1 MFLNAFLDALSGLY
15 TALLCDFLT
24 NYSSSLRLASTPQ
37 NPRWPIT
44 MTEHP
49 TTAAPRVRPP
59 IILTHDITLQSPLS
73 RRGHGPGLV
82 LVVNHYA
89 ALDESATSLDPPPL
103 QKWAEEG
110 FAVAQIKVP
119 GRVGEGGEF
128 PLERALEALKG
139 LEGFDGGDVGL
150 VCRCFECSIPID
162 TFPFPF
168 GASGAG
174 WSCL

>member
-1 MFLNAFLDALSGLY
+1 M
-15 TALLCDFLT
+15 TA
-24 NYSSSLRLASTPQ
+24 
-37 NPRWPIT
+37 
-44 MTEHP
+44 HP
-49 TTAAPRVRPP
+49 TATAAPPVRPP
-59 IILTHDITLQSPLS
+59 IILTPDITLQSPLS

-82 LVVNHYA
+82 LVVDHYA
-89 ALDESATSLDPPPL
+89 ALDESATNLDPPPL

-150 VCRCFECSIPID
+150 VCRFLECSIPMTD
-162 TFPFPF
+162 TLPFPF
-168 GASGAG
+168 GASCAS